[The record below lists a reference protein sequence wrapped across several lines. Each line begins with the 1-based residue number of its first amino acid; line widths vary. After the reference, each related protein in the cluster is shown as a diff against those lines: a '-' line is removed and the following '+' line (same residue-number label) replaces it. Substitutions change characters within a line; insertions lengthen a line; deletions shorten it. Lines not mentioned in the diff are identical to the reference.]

1 MKSTLKVV
9 RVKNASMRDS
19 TSHLRLRVDPRVI
32 CLMYFARSIMPQE
45 KEQIL
50 VVSTLLSSV
59 LGLFG
64 SELVTKINQEINTK
78 NLTKVKHCKV
88 GLEVH
93 FKEAEGCID
102 PKSRR
107 RRKRASVCAWCLFCW
122 STKLYN

>member
-1 MKSTLKVV
+1 MRENVSSPAPSRSACHLPHAFCSLYH
-9 RVKNASMRDS
+9 ASADA
-19 TSHLRLRVDPRVI
+19 L
-32 CLMYFARSIMPQE
+32 QKE
-45 KEQIL
+45 KII

-64 SELVTKINQEINTK
+64 TQLVTKINQEINTK

-93 FKEAEGCID
+93 FKEAQGCID

-107 RRKRASVCAWCLFCW
+107 RRKRASPTRGVCISVCIFCW

>member
-9 RVKNASMRDS
+9 RVK

-32 CLMYFARSIMPQE
+32 CLMRFARSTMLYE
-45 KEQIL
+45 KGKII

-64 SELVTKINQEINTK
+64 FQLVTKINQEINTK

-122 STKLYN
+122 ATKLYN